1 MILESQKDPNAL
13 ENVRGMLAVESR
25 DIIMLGETCSYVSES
40 LDNMKIPA
48 VPQDPAGKKL
58 FECLDISRVRH
69 ELQRRITDLA
79 KNTKSANHEIEILRQ
94 MSLGMKEDRMFRLQ
108 ETLNTNT
115 KAVTDV
121 VQANQE
127 AAISLT
133 MMQIILVGS
142 LAFQVLDRL
151 TGEWTVVNRE
161 WANAFIEPMLAQ
173 PFAWFIVN
181 IAAWLL
187 LGFFVLRMVAK
198 KSQNKSQVVDIQIRL
213 NEELN
218 IDLLDIYVD
227 TKDVVQEDVV
237 YTPTGQTT
245 KTTFK
250 EGPLSKSSWGGTC
263 PKVTLE
269 YDDEHGFMLSVYVHY
284 SKAEGSL
291 KPKEI
296 RERIL
301 SELTEQRV
309 LKHDRD
315 AEEDEDDEEDFA

>member
-1 MILESQKDPNAL
+1 
-13 ENVRGMLAVESR
+13 
-25 DIIMLGETCSYVSES
+25 
-40 LDNMKIPA
+40 
-48 VPQDPAGKKL
+48 
-58 FECLDISRVRH
+58 
-69 ELQRRITDLA
+69 
-79 KNTKSANHEIEILRQ
+79 

-108 ETLNTNT
+108 ENLNTNT
-115 KAVTDV
+115 KAVADV

-142 LAFQVLDRL
+142 LAFQILDRL

-161 WANAFIEPMLAQ
+161 WAKGFIEPMLAQ
-173 PFAWFIVN
+173 PYAWFIVN
-181 IAAWLL
+181 LIAWLV
-187 LGFFVLRMVAK
+187 LGFFVLRIVSSKGA
-198 KSQNKSQVVDIQIRL
+198 NKSQVVDIQIRL

-218 IDLLDIYVD
+218 IDLLDMYLE
-227 TKDVVQEDVV
+227 TKTIVQEDVV

-245 KTTFK
+245 KTCFL
-250 EGPLSKSSWGGTC
+250 EGKLSRPSWGGTQ

-269 YDDEHGFMLSVYVHY
+269 YDDEHGYMLSVYVHY
-284 SKAEGSL
+284 SKAEGKL

-309 LKHDRD
+309 LKHDRTAD
-315 AEEDEDDEEDFA
+315 EDEEDEE